1 MAEANANA
9 PDEGPHADRYE
20 PLTVVGDPL
29 KANLVAAQ
37 LRAQGIAVRVHGEST
52 GPYPVTVGGLAQVE
66 IWVDAGRLSEARQI
80 ATELI
85 D

>member
-1 MAEANANA
+1 MAEPNADA
-9 PDEGPHADRYE
+9 HDEGPHADRYE
-20 PLTVVGDPL
+20 PLAVVGDPL

-37 LRAQGIAVRVHGEST
+37 LRAHGITVWVHGETT

-66 IWVDAGRLSEARQI
+66 IWVDVDRLNEARQI
-80 ATELI
+80 VTELI